1 MVGLKNLTLI
11 HHSYIPQD
19 VLNAFTS
26 VVKQMQDDMPLWF
39 DMAKLLFV
47 GEYGKIDYKKC
58 EIVIDELLMRL
69 AFAETMVRKH
79 LKELSG
85 ENNY

>member
-1 MVGLKNLTLI
+1 MDLKNSTLI

-19 VLNAFTS
+19 VFNAFTF
-26 VVKQMQDDMPLWF
+26 VVKQMQDDMPLWG
-39 DMAKLLFV
+39 DMAKLLFA
-47 GEYGKIDYKKC
+47 GEYSKIDYKKC
-58 EIVIDELLMRL
+58 EKVIDELLMRL
-69 AFAETMVRKH
+69 AYAETMVRKR